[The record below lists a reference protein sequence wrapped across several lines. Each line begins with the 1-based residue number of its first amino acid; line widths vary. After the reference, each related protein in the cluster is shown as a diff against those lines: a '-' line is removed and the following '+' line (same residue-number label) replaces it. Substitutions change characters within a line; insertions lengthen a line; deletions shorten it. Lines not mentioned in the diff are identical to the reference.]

1 MGPTLRDALEA
12 ELRQATAAEAAGD
25 ATLAFRNLERA
36 HILAQRDTG
45 AHVRVHLR
53 MLGWGWRRREIRE
66 VAGQA
71 VRVVAAAL
79 FSRIWVPVG
88 NTGGARVS
96 AVRPMPVPADLRAL
110 LDRDARGD

>member
-12 ELRQATAAEAAGD
+12 ELRQAAAAEAAGD
-25 ATLAFRNLERA
+25 ATQAFRHLERA
-36 HILAQRDTG
+36 HVLSQRATG

-53 MLGWGWRRREIRE
+53 MLGWGWRRRDARE

-71 VRVVAAAL
+71 MRTLAAAL

-96 AVRPMPVPADLRAL
+96 ALQPMPLPDDLRAL
-110 LDRDARGD
+110 LEHDARGD